1 MKELLLT
8 NNGYREVTLDD
19 YKELIDN
26 IYRESFKGNYTEACM
41 IVERFVGN
49 LIEVDDDYV
58 EGEINN
64 D

>member
-8 NNGYREVTLDD
+8 NNGYREITSDD

-58 EGEINN
+58 DNREGE
-64 D
+64 